1 MKTRLASP
9 VLLVLFAGLVH
20 AQIRVDVAFDQTQ
33 FLPGEA
39 IPLAVRITN
48 FSGLTLRLGESPD
61 WLRFTVETK
70 DGYLVPHRGEVPV
83 VGAFT
88 LENSTVAT
96 KRVDLAPA
104 FDLNRTGDYRVTA
117 TVKPANWDETLV
129 SPPRPFEIFAGTV
142 LWDQAFGVPSPD
154 NTKPPEVRRYL
165 LQRAIHL
172 KELKLYV
179 RVTDA
184 GGDRTFAA
192 FPLGPLLNFSDP
204 EKQIDRQSRLHVL
217 YQFSARS
224 FNYSVIDPD
233 GKLVLHQTYEY
244 TDSRPVLRAGSGGE
258 IVVGGGI
265 RRIARDDLPR
275 TEPAADRSPPPAA
288 PAPAEA
294 K

>member
-1 MKTRLASP
+1 MKTRFAAP
-9 VLLVLFAGLVH
+9 VLLVLFVGLAH
-20 AQIRVDVAFDQTQ
+20 AQIRVDVVFEQAQ

-39 IPLAVRITN
+39 IPVAVRITN
-48 FSGLTLRLGESPD
+48 FSGLPLRLGESPD

-104 FDLNRTGDYRVTA
+104 FDLNRPGDYRVTA
-117 TVKPANWDETLV
+117 SVKPANWDATLV
-129 SPPRPFEIFAGTV
+129 SPPRPFEVFTGTV
-142 LWDQAFGVPSPD
+142 LWDQVFGVPSAD
-154 NTKPPEVRRYL
+154 TTTPPEVRHYL

-184 GGDRTFAA
+184 SGDRTFAA
-192 FPLGPLLNFSDP
+192 LPLGPLLNFSDP
-204 EKQIDRQSRLHVL
+204 EKQIDKQSRLHVL

-233 GKLVLHQTYEY
+233 GKLVVRQTYEY
-244 TDSRPVLRAGSGGE
+244 TDSRPTLRAGAGDEIIVSGGM
-258 IVVGGGI
+258 
-265 RRIARDDLPR
+265 RRITREDLPR
-275 TEPAADRSPPPAA
+275 TEPTTDSSLPPTAPTPAV
-288 PAPAEA
+288 A